1 MIWYWMLSGGASKAH
16 TAELDLGV
24 HSRKKI
30 GPCSLPYK
38 NVNKFLVLKCSVL
51 FLCSIFSQL

>member
-1 MIWYWMLSGGASKAH
+1 MLSGGASKAH

-30 GPCSLPYK
+30 GSCSLPYK
-38 NVNKFLVLKCSVL
+38 NESKFLVLKCSVL
-51 FLCSIFSQL
+51 FLGSIFSQL